1 MRTPLKPL
9 LVSMLVLSGTALAAD
24 TQWVKTRGV
33 VRFGVEG
40 PLDDVIGETRQSS
53 GVLTFSPETWSKGT
67 GTIAV
72 DLASIRTG
80 IDQRDKDMRV
90 EFLETSR
97 FPLAVLTIDS
107 IEKASAPSVAAGST
121 VTGTVVGSFEL
132 HGVRRAVKVPVTLK
146 LDAEGK
152 ARISGRFEVPLADY
166 NVQRPQRLFLKLGD
180 VAQVNFDMGFEKRE
194 DKPVAS
200 GAPAPAAVVVVAPT
214 VSQVQ
219 PAAARPS
226 KPKPPR
232 KPKPALVFTYQF
244 KGTDANAL
252 GEKLFHAPTT
262 GGEGNKMTCFHCHAK
277 SDERSG
283 LQLKDGHTRAAN
295 TLYNAGQRP
304 KFWGGFAATA
314 SKAANICQKQY
325 MLGSGLS
332 AEQEEQLQ
340 AFIDAIS
347 PDGAPALDY
356 ATTYRSMETLLR
368 DPIGGDAVKG
378 KKLADQFC
386 MTCHLDG
393 RVGPVWA
400 PGLYEPDWVVR
411 RVRRLEGHSN
421 KQMPNWTIARLPD
434 SDLRDIVTYLT
445 SPASAAPVFD
455 RKKDAE
461 GARGSSR

>member
-1 MRTPLKPL
+1 MKKLIL
-9 LVSMLVLSGTALAAD
+9 SMLVLSSAAFAAD
-24 TQWVKTRGV
+24 PQWVKTRGF
-33 VRFGVEG
+33 VRFVVEG

-53 GVLTFSPETWSKGT
+53 GVLTFSPEAWSKGT
-67 GTIAV
+67 GAIAV
-72 DLASIRTG
+72 DLSSIRTG

-97 FPLAVLTIDS
+97 FPRAVLTIDS
-107 IEKASAPSVAAGST
+107 IEKPSAPALANGAS

-132 HGVRRAVKVPVTLK
+132 HGVRRAVKVPITMK
-146 LDAEGK
+146 ADADGHVKVSGK
-152 ARISGRFEVPLADY
+152 FEVPFSDF

-180 VAQVNFDMGFEKRE
+180 VAQVMFEMGFDKRDE
-194 DKPVAS
+194 KPVAE
-200 GAPAPAAVVVVAPT
+200 GTAPVAVVVVAAT
-214 VSQVQ
+214 VTQVQ
-219 PAAARPS
+219 PAAA
-226 KPKPPR
+226 KPTKPRPPR

-244 KGTDANAL
+244 KGDEPKAR

-277 SDERSG
+277 SDERTG
-283 LQLKDGHTRAAN
+283 LLLKDGHTRAAN
-295 TLYNAGQRP
+295 TMYNAGQRP
-304 KFWGGFAATA
+304 KFFGGFAPTA
-314 SKAANICQKQY
+314 GKAANICQKSF
-325 MLGSGLS
+325 MLGAGLTQ
-332 AEQEEQLQ
+332 AQEDELQ

-347 PDGAPALDY
+347 PDSAPALDY
-356 ATTYRSMETLLR
+356 TTTYRSMESSLR
-368 DPIGGDAVKG
+368 DPTGGDAAKG

-445 SPASAAPVFD
+445 SPASAAPVFE
-455 RKKDAE
+455 RKQKE
-461 GARGSSR
+461 